1 MATGRTSQKSA
12 TNMQLPGDV
21 LEGIYTTMRRIRRFD
36 EYTH

>member
-1 MATGRTSQKSA
+1 MATGRTSQNSE

-36 EYTH
+36 